1 MVRVFRSVYLVIL
14 LGSIAILAI
23 PALSQEK
30 TIKKV
35 PAAPTTAV
43 DGRTLFKQ
51 YCAACH
57 GISGKGDGPAADALK
72 RAPGDLTQFA
82 KQNGGRFPE
91 EKFMRILQGD
101 EAVTA
106 HGSQEMPV
114 WGAVFQ
120 KSSSNP
126 SMTQMRLHSLL
137 EFVESIQ
144 AK

>member
-1 MVRVFRSVYLVIL
+1 M
-14 LGSIAILAI
+14 AILAI
-23 PALSQEK
+23 PAIGQEK

-35 PAAPTTAV
+35 PAAPITAV

-57 GISGKGDGPAADALK
+57 GVSGKGDGPAASALK
-72 RAPGDLTQFA
+72 SAPGDLTHVARQA
-82 KQNGGRFPE
+82 GGRFPE
-91 EKFMRILQGD
+91 QKFMRILQGD

-106 HGSQEMPV
+106 HGSQDMPV

-120 KSSSNP
+120 KSSNNP